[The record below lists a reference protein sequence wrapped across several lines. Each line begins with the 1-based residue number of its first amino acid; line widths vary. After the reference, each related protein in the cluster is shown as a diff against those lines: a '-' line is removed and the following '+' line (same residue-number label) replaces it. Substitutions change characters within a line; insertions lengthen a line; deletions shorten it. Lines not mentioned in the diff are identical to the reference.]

1 MNSCRCNSKTFWKR
15 NLNLTGDSSLQWS
28 SWRPLIIDFLHTVV
42 ILEHKYDIKI
52 VTWKH
57 KPSLNNYVSMF
68 LFLGIS
74 YWFAFWDLCSDVCSA
89 DHIFCPCVRLCFPCR
104 GCRSRIHTSAAPEGS
119 SASLECHR
127 ELPHKKPHVFGSQA
141 QVFFSSSFPWAA
153 EVGLTGHC
161 SLVGCS
167 HSCPPDWHFHCF
179 PCAGSHLPPLCDLRD
194 SPVSKIPNP
203 SNKAKTCVGIL
214 LIWLVQRHCW
224 WPAEHPMKHGEGMGR
239 GAGHSKAVV
248 TLTYL
253 PARLASKLQ
262 NCASSKDGQDKW
274 YLSKIVIF

>member
-1 MNSCRCNSKTFWKR
+1 MFVQLTTFSVPVWDCAFHAEDAGAGYTPQLHLKAPQPPWSVTENS
-15 NLNLTGDSSLQWS
+15 LT
-28 SWRPLIIDFLHTVV
+28 
-42 ILEHKYDIKI
+42 K
-52 VTWKH
+52 
-57 KPSLNNYVSMF
+57 KPT
-68 LFLGIS
+68 FLG
-74 YWFAFWDLCSDVCSA
+74 
-89 DHIFCPCVRLCFPCR
+89 VRLRCF
-104 GCRSRIHTSAAPEGS
+104 S
-119 SASLECHR
+119 HR
-127 ELPHKKPHVFGSQA
+127 
-141 QVFFSSSFPWAA
+141 FPWAA

>member
-28 SWRPLIIDFLHTVV
+28 SWRPLIIDLLHTVV
-42 ILEHKYDIKI
+42 ILEHNYDIKI

-127 ELPHKKPHVFGSQA
+127 ELPHKKPHIFGSQA
-141 QVFFSSSFPWAA
+141 QVFFSSFPMSSWSWANRSLQPG
-153 EVGLTGHC
+153 GL
-161 SLVGCS
+161 
-167 HSCPPDWHFHCF
+167 F
-179 PCAGSHLPPLCDLRD
+179 PFLSSWLALPLLPLCWL
-194 SPVSKIPNP
+194 SPPTPLWPQGQP
-203 SNKAKTCVGIL
+203 SIKNT
-214 LIWLVQRHCW
+214 Q
-224 WPAEHPMKHGEGMGR
+224 P
-239 GAGHSKAVV
+239 
-248 TLTYL
+248 
-253 PARLASKLQ
+253 Q
-262 NCASSKDGQDKW
+262 
-274 YLSKIVIF
+274 